1 LVRGAFDPEEASRTF
16 HLHESPGRSARFSR
30 NELKFFEANMT
41 KLADGIW
48 IIDSEA
54 RTLYANSAMADI
66 LGTTIASLKRQHSFD
81 YVFPEDVEAAQLLFE
96 SKQRGEAAPFHFR
109 LRRADGS
116 SIWVDVQGTP
126 LSNATGEF
134 IGIVGTFSV
143 SEDQSQAIE
152 GSQTRS

>member
-1 LVRGAFDPEEASRTF
+1 
-16 HLHESPGRSARFSR
+16 
-30 NELKFFEANMT
+30 MT
-41 KLADGIW
+41 KLADGLW

-66 LGTTIASLKRQHSFD
+66 LGTDVATLKGQHSFD
-81 YVFPEDVEAAQLLFE
+81 YVFPEDAEAAKRLFDR
-96 SKQRGEAAPFHFR
+96 KQRGETAPFHFR

-126 LSNATGEF
+126 LSNAAGEF

-143 SEDQSQAIE
+143 SEDQS
-152 GSQTRS
+152 